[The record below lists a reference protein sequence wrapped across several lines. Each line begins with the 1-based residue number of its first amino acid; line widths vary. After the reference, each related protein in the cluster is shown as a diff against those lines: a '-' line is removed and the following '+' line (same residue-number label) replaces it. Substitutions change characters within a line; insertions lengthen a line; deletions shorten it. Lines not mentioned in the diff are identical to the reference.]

1 MLDIALT
8 IITLASLI
16 VLLVF
21 SKVSTDLIFGGAIVG
36 LITFQVITPEQAFSG
51 FTNQGFLT
59 IAALYVVA
67 AGLVRSGASFSM
79 TQNIFGNTNH
89 LRWAQFRMSVIIA
102 LLSAVVNNTAVIA
115 SLLANV
121 RDWAR
126 SHNIPQSQLLI
137 PMSYAAMLGGNC
149 SLFGSST
156 NVVVF
161 GLLLASHDGLNLGI
175 FDIALVGLPIV
186 FVGILYMVVF
196 AGRILPN
203 QANGRDQFNNTLKE
217 YTVEAV
223 VETDSPVIGKTIAQA
238 GLRHLE
244 GLFLAEIQ
252 RGASILSAVGPQT
265 VLNENDRLI
274 FVGDTSA
281 IVDLRKIKGL
291 SLLDAVSFPD
301 SSQRVFVE
309 VVVAQ
314 NSRLVGKSIRESA
327 FRSHFNAAV
336 LAVSRHGQRLKGRI
350 GDIVI
355 APSDALLLE
364 CDESFVNRF
373 GRTPEFLLAS
383 NVENSEVP
391 NFEKAKLALFILLS
405 MLALATSGMTS
416 FFNASILAAGAMV
429 LTRCVSGRE
438 ARESID
444 MVVMLSIG
452 LSFGVA
458 EAVNASGLT
467 GIITQSLQNLSGLT
481 PFALLACTFLLTSLL
496 TLLITNTSA
505 AILVLPTVMGIAES
519 LSLSPLPFAIAV
531 MISASAS
538 FALPTGYQTNLMV
551 YSVGG
556 YTVGDFIK
564 FGLPLQVLVFFV
576 AMIII
581 PLAWPLQLI

>member
-1 MLDIALT
+1 M
-8 IITLASLI
+8 
-16 VLLVF
+16 V
-21 SKVSTDLIFGGAIVG
+21 FGGAIVT

-59 IAALYVVA
+59 IAALYIVA

-79 TQNIFGNTNH
+79 TQNIFGNTNN

-126 SHNIPQSQLLI
+126 SHKIPQSQLLI

-161 GLLLASHDGLNLGI
+161 GLLVASHAGLNLGI
-175 FDIALVGLPIV
+175 FDIAVVGLPIV
-186 FVGILYMVVF
+186 FFGVLYMVLF
-196 AGRILPN
+196 ASRILPN
-203 QANGRDQFNNTLKE
+203 ETKEGDQFNNSLKE

-223 VETDSPVIGKTIAQA
+223 VELGSPVIGKTIVQA

-252 RGASILSAVGPQT
+252 RADAVLSAVGPQT
-265 VLNENDRLI
+265 ILMENDRLI
-274 FVGDTSA
+274 FVGDTNA

-291 SLLDAVSFPD
+291 SLLNSASFLN

-314 NSRLVGKSIRESA
+314 NSSLVGKSIRESA
-327 FRSHFNAAV
+327 FRSHFNAAI
-336 LAVSRHGQRLKGRI
+336 LAVSRHGHRLKGRI

-364 CDESFVNRF
+364 CDESFVSRF

-383 NVENSEVP
+383 NVENSEIP
-391 NFEKAKLALFILLS
+391 NFEKAKVAVLILVS
-405 MLALATSGMTS
+405 MLALSTSGITS
-416 FFNASILAAGAMV
+416 FFNASILAAAAMV

-444 MVVMLSIG
+444 MVVMLSVG
-452 LSFGVA
+452 LSFGLA
-458 EAVNASGLT
+458 EAVNASGLAQVVS
-467 GIITQSLQNLSGLT
+467 QSLQGLSGLT
-481 PFALLACTFLLTSLL
+481 PFYLLVSTFLFTSVL

-531 MISASAS
+531 MIAASAS

-556 YTVGDFIK
+556 YTVGDFIR
-564 FGLPLQVLVFFV
+564 FGLPLQVLVFFI

-581 PLAWPLQLI
+581 PLAWPLQVL